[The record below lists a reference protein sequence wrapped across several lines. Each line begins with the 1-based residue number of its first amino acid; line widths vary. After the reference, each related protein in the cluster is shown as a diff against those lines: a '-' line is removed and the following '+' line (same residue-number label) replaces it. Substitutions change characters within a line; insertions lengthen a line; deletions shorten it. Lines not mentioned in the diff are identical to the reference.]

1 MAHDRRRAA
10 DRVMGYTAE
19 DGADATWRAQEKA
32 AEVASEA
39 PTGDESLSATAR
51 ALAVARA
58 ERAAGRRE
66 TAREGF
72 VLLTGDFPEND
83 VREEAWFELLDLDL
97 EDALAGSDPGLVLP
111 VARDLDRFRVTFPH
125 GERDLEALGR
135 SAQAWTRLAEL
146 EPGAGHCGPA
156 RARLAEYRAAL
167 DEDAAYTPPFAELV
181 RTLSRICPPLEADE

>member
-1 MAHDRRRAA
+1 M
-10 DRVMGYTAE
+10 
-19 DGADATWRAQEKA
+19 DGAALS
-32 AEVASEA
+32 VA
-39 PTGDESLSATAR
+39 AR

-72 VLLTGDFPEND
+72 VLLTGDFPGND

-97 EDALAGSDPGLVLP
+97 EDALAGTDPGLMLP

-125 GERDLEALGR
+125 GERDLQVLGR
-135 SAQAWTRLAEL
+135 SAQAWTRLAQL
-146 EPGAGHCGPA
+146 EPRADHCVPA

-167 DEDAAYTPPFAELV
+167 DEDAAYTPPYVELV
-181 RTLSRICPPLEADE
+181 QTLSRICPPLEADE